1 VNREQRGRVELVRTS
16 NECIGDFESTE
27 EALCCPN
34 FRVTGGAL
42 CIDHRFAVGKLIRGS
57 RFAKVVVMSERV
69 MSERSSEQIR
79 ELLDS
84 LYRVESG
91 RILATLIRLLGD
103 FDLAEEAMHEA
114 FAAALSLWPRS
125 GVPGNPRPWL
135 ISTARFKAIDTLRR
149 RARFDASQDE
159 LVRYLEGQWSSAA
172 RSNKNEEDS
181 LEDDRLEDDRLR
193 LIFTCCH
200 PSLAPEA
207 RVALTLREVCGLT
220 TEEIA
225 RAFLTTPRTLAQ
237 RIVRAKTKIRETP
250 IPYEV
255 PTPEELPERLGAVLH
270 VIYLVFNEGYSAAAG
285 AEVTRAELT
294 GEAIR
299 LCRLLMELR
308 PEPVGV
314 GPEIVDPEVI
324 DPEIMGLL
332 SLMLLQESRH
342 AARTSPTGELILLEN
357 QDRALWNKEQ
367 IAEGVALLEKA
378 LNSRRF
384 GSYTLQA
391 AIAAVH
397 AEAESVAETDW
408 RQIVALYDRLLRIQ
422 PSPVVQLNRAVAIA
436 MRDGPEAGLA
446 HIDAVLEHG
455 ELADYYLAHSARA
468 DMYRRLGRTAEAR
481 ASYEKALALTQQEPE
496 RQFLQERIR
505 QLK

>member
-1 VNREQRGRVELVRTS
+1 MPE
-16 NECIGDFESTE
+16 
-27 EALCCPN
+27 
-34 FRVTGGAL
+34 
-42 CIDHRFAVGKLIRGS
+42 H
-57 RFAKVVVMSERV
+57 
-69 MSERSSEQIR
+69 SSEQIR

-84 LYRVESG
+84 LYRVDSG

-103 FDLAEEAMHEA
+103 FDVAEEAMHEA
-114 FAAALSLWPRS
+114 FAAALSLWPKT
-125 GVPGNPRPWL
+125 GVPGSARPWL

-159 LVRYLEGQWSSAA
+159 LVRYLEAQSSSAEA
-172 RSNKNEEDS
+172 SSEEDS
-181 LEDDRLEDDRLR
+181 LEDDRLR

-207 RVALTLREVCGLT
+207 RVSLTLREVCGLT

-225 RAFLTTPRTLAQ
+225 KAFLVTPRTLAQ
-237 RIVRAKTKIRETP
+237 RIVRAKSKIRETP

-255 PTPEELPERLGAVLH
+255 PTPEELPERLDAVLQ

-299 LCRLLMELR
+299 LGRLLAELQ
-308 PEPVGV
+308 PEP
-314 GPEIVDPEVI
+314 EVL
-324 DPEIMGLL
+324 GLL
-332 SLMLLQESRH
+332 SLMLLQESRR
-342 AARTSPTGELILLEN
+342 AARTSATGELILLEN
-357 QDRALWNKEQ
+357 QDRSLWNREQ
-367 IAEGVALLEKA
+367 IAEGVAFLEKA
-378 LNSRRF
+378 LESRRF
-384 GSYTLQA
+384 GSYTVQA

-397 AEAESVAETDW
+397 AEADSFAATDW
-408 RQIVALYDRLLRIQ
+408 RQIVALYDRLQRIQ
-422 PSPVVQLNRAVAIA
+422 PSPVVELNRAVAVA

-446 HIDAVLEHG
+446 QIDAVLEQG
-455 ELADYYLAHSARA
+455 ELANYYLAHSARA

>member
-1 VNREQRGRVELVRTS
+1 
-16 NECIGDFESTE
+16 
-27 EALCCPN
+27 
-34 FRVTGGAL
+34 
-42 CIDHRFAVGKLIRGS
+42 
-57 RFAKVVVMSERV
+57 
-69 MSERSSEQIR
+69 MSERSPEQIDEQIR

-84 LYRVESG
+84 LYRQDSG

-103 FDLAEEAMHEA
+103 FELAEEAMHEA
-114 FAAALSLWPRS
+114 FAAALSLWPRR

-159 LVRYLEGQWSSAA
+159 LVRYLEAQWSSAEK
-172 RSNKNEEDS
+172 SVEEDT
-181 LEDDRLEDDRLR
+181 LEDAFEDDRLR
-193 LIFTCCH
+193 LMFTCCH
-200 PSLAPEA
+200 PALPPEA
-207 RVALTLREVCGLT
+207 HVALTLREVCGLT

-225 RAFLTTPRTLAQ
+225 KAFLITPRTLAQ
-237 RIVRAKTKIRETP
+237 RIVRAKAKIRETP

-255 PTPEELPERLGAVLH
+255 PTPQELPERLGAVLH

-299 LCRLLMELR
+299 LGRLLTELQ
-308 PEPVGV
+308 PE
-314 GPEIVDPEVI
+314 PEVI
-324 DPEIMGLL
+324 GLL

-342 AARTSPTGELILLEN
+342 SARTSPTGELILLEQ
-357 QDRALWNKEQ
+357 QDRSLWNREQ

-378 LNSRRF
+378 LKSRRF
-384 GSYTLQA
+384 GAYTLQA

-397 AEAESVAETDW
+397 AEAESTAVTDW
-408 RQIVALYDRLLRIQ
+408 RQIVALYDRLLRIH

-436 MRDGPEAGLA
+436 MCEGPEAGLTL
-446 HIDAVLEHG
+446 IDAVLEHG
-455 ELADYYLAHSARA
+455 ELANYYLAHSARA

-481 ASYEKALALTQQEPE
+481 TSYEKALALTQQEPE
-496 RQFLQERIR
+496 RHFLQERIR